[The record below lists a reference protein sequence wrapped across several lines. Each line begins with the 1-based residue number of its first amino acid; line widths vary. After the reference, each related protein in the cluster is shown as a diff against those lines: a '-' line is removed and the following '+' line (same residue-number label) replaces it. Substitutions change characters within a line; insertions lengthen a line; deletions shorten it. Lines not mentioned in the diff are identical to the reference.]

1 MAKHKYED
9 FEEPSLTPQKAGVS
23 SRTDDMIEEP
33 SELRQDEQTQ
43 KTDRSI
49 AQNTN
54 LGKRGRLSGVPLH
67 GHNGK
72 DLEKIPLRDI
82 GGLFEVVTVAPAG
95 VPKNC
100 WEQIKIF
107 DNAGTPE
114 LHVYDYI
121 AQTWRVFT

>member
-9 FEEPSLTPQKAGVS
+9 FEEPPTFTPQKAGDS
-23 SRTDDMIEEP
+23 SNDMIEGP
-33 SELRQDEQTQ
+33 SELRQNEQAL
-43 KTDRSI
+43 KADRSTS
-49 AQNTN
+49 QNTN
-54 LGKRGRLSGVPLH
+54 LGKRGRLSGVPAH

-82 GGLFEVVTVAPAG
+82 SGLFEVVTVTPSG